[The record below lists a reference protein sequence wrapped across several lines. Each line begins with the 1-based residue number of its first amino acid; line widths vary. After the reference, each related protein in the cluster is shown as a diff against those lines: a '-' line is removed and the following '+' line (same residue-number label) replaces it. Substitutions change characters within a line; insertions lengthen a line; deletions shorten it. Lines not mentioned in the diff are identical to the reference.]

1 MLSVEARL
9 SGGYGGHMRHTA
21 VIIGLAFALGG
32 CAQVERVLP
41 PWAKAP
47 PPESVGE
54 EGEVAAESAPRAPVT
69 GPQTPAALD
78 TTTASE
84 RAAAAAPKTSGA
96 KDLGI
101 TIASLGAP
109 SEPGFWLKTPLVKA
123 PAKGR
128 VDYGATG
135 KSVAVDLIPLG
146 GAEGAGSRMSL
157 AAFRLLEAPLT
168 GLPEVR
174 VFQLP

>member
-1 MLSVEARL
+1 MA
-9 SGGYGGHMRHTA
+9 
-21 VIIGLAFALGG
+21 IFGLGLVLGG
-32 CAQVERVLP
+32 CAQVERVFAP
-41 PWAKAP
+41 KADAP
-47 PPESVGE
+47 SPEIAVQEAGIAPESV
-54 EGEVAAESAPRAPVT
+54 PRAPIK
-69 GPQTPAALD
+69 GPRTPAALD
-78 TTTASE
+78 TTTAKE
-84 RAAAAAPKTSGA
+84 RAAAAAAQKTPSA
-96 KDLGI
+96 RDLGV

-128 VDYGATG
+128 VEYGANG
-135 KSVAVDLIPLG
+135 KSVALDLIPLAG
-146 GAEGAGSRMSL
+146 PEGAGSRMSL

>member
-1 MLSVEARL
+1 M
-9 SGGYGGHMRHTA
+9 
-21 VIIGLAFALGG
+21 GLAFALGG

-41 PWAKAP
+41 AWGKAS
-47 PPESVGE
+47 PPEGAGE
-54 EGEVAAESAPRAPVT
+54 EAGMAAESVPRAPVK

-78 TTTASE
+78 TTTAKE

-96 KDLGI
+96 KDLGL

-128 VDYGATG
+128 LDYGATG
-135 KSVAVDLIPLG
+135 KSVAVDLIPLA